1 MENQIPR
8 LSPEELRDRL
18 DQPGLYIIDLRHITQ
33 WAASDRKIAGAVWE
47 NRDSVAE
54 WAGKYPREATLVLYC
69 A

>member
-1 MENQIPR
+1 MEPDIPR
-8 LSPEELRDRL
+8 WSPEDLRQHL
-18 DQPGLYIIDLRHITQ
+18 GQPGLYVIDLRHITQ
-33 WAASDRKIAGAVWE
+33 WAASDTKIAGAVWE